1 MLIPFGVD
9 IHENQ
14 FLKNCEEY
22 LKKNGEQTIFLAYNL

>member
-22 LKKNGEQTIFLAYNL
+22 LKKNGEANHIPSL